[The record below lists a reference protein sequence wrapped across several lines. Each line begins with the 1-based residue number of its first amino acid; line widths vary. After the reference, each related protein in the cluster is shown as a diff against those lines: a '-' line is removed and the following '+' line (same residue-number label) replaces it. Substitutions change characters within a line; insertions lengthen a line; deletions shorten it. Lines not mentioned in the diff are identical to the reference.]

1 MNIFLSYASDYREI
15 ADDMCCRLQAA
26 GHEVFFDREDLPAG
40 ASFDDR
46 IREAID
52 ACELFIFLVSPAA
65 VADGHYTRT
74 ELKIVSRKWPTP
86 GWHVLP
92 VVVAPT
98 PLDTIPAYLRALTLM
113 QAEGNLTAEVVLEVQ
128 ERVRRHTAPD
138 DTPAAPPKAD
148 PGGVRYQSVQLR
160 FSLDGA
166 GSYTLAVPASPAG
179 EQPATHLP
187 LDTAALEH
195 GLWQAAQPIAG
206 STRRAVS
213 DATVDALLP
222 AGANARQIGQQLY
235 AALFDSPLRT
245 CLEENLRSVDPQRGN
260 GLRFVIN
267 TTDAPELARLPW
279 EFLYSPAKDDFLF
292 SDRMLPVVRWLDVD
306 AATPTLTVEPP
317 LRLLIAIA
325 APSDRPG
332 LEVGEEIAHL
342 DTALAELTERGVMQ
356 TVRLDHATLE
366 RLDNA
371 LLEHRPHVLHFI
383 GHGDFVDDEGVLV
396 LESDTAPGTAD
407 TIAGRQLAVLL
418 RNHLT
423 SLRLVFL
430 NSCMGAT
437 ASARDPFGGMAQSL
451 IRRGIPAVIAMQFPV
466 PDGAA
471 VAMARHFY
479 RYLAA
484 GQPVD
489 AALTSTRAF
498 LYARGYAVEW
508 GAPALHMRTPDGR
521 LFDLA
526 PAPPGRAAD
535 PMVASQ
541 TPPAATP
548 PPVPPIAAAPA
559 ASGSSGARIGMVI
572 GVVLLLGGGAWLAL
586 QSGEDSAPTPVN
598 MAPAPAP
605 VPAPTDPIVV
615 LPPDPPPQPEPI
627 PEPAPV
633 GVAPTPPSPPAT
645 VDPAIIPPPPPA
657 PVGPTALPSPAPTG
671 TAALALKHLRAGD
684 AMGGTALLSQALDQD
699 PAALSLDRLGRQAHA
714 ELADALARTAEQGFA
729 TGDVDGAQMALSA
742 LDAMAPFDPALEAAL
757 MQRLAPWL
765 AMAAPAAGI
774 EPAAGPSDEG
784 GPMRYTVRRGDT
796 LWRIARRLTGDGRN
810 WREMVAYNNRL
821 AELGMGGQVIAD
833 PHRIEP
839 GQVISVPD
847 ILELRAGGTAY
858 RITGDNPLQHL
869 PPHLNNLA
877 VGRGRAM
884 EYHVSPGESL
894 SRIAARIYG
903 DPALWRDIQ
912 RDNATLIRDPDRI
925 YPGQILVLPPRPAA
939 R

>member
-521 LFDLA
+521 LFDLTAAPPA
-526 PAPPGRAAD
+526 PA
-535 PMVASQ
+535 
-541 TPPAATP
+541 TPAAAP
-548 PPVPPIAAAPA
+548 PPERPASAPAPA
-559 ASGSSGARIGMVI
+559 ASSGKGSRVGIVL
-572 GVVLLLGGGAWLAL
+572 GVVLLLGGGAWFVL
-586 QSGEDSAPTPVN
+586 QSGDE
-598 MAPAPAP
+598 APAP
-605 VPAPTDPIVV
+605 VAVAPAPTPRPAPTDPVV
-615 LPPDPPPQPEPI
+615 IAPPPPPPM

-633 GVAPTPPSPPAT
+633 VIEPA
-645 VDPAIIPPPPPA
+645 PPA
-657 PVGPTALPSPAPTG
+657 PVEPIVIPEPPAPIAQPRPSDT
-671 TAALALKHLRAGD
+671 TTEALRALRAGNTL
-684 AMGGTALLSQALDQD
+684 GGAALLAEALAAD
-699 PAALSLDRLGRQAHA
+699 PAALSIDRLGATRHA
-714 ELADALARTAEQGFA
+714 ELADALAAKAEQHFA
-729 TGDVDGAQMALSA
+729 NGDIDSAQQMMWA
-742 LDAMAPFDPALEAAL
+742 LDAMAPFEPAVDAAL

-774 EPAAGPSDEG
+774 EPAAGGDDST
-784 GPMRYTVRRGDT
+784 PMMYTVRAGDT
-796 LWRIARRLTGDGRN
+796 LWDIARRLTGDGRN
-810 WREMVAYNNRL
+810 WRALLAYNNQQATLGRGG
-821 AELGMGGQVIAD
+821 ELIAD
-833 PHRIEP
+833 PQRIVP
-839 GQVISVPD
+839 GQHLAVPD
-847 ILELRAGGTAY
+847 ILVLREASSGFVLKGG
-858 RITGDNPLQHL
+858 NPLATVPEHL
-869 PPHLNNLA
+869 GHLQ
-877 VGRGRAM
+877 VGRGHAI
-884 EYHVSPGESL
+884 EYHVGRGESL

-903 DPALWRDIQ
+903 DPQLWQHIR
-912 RDNATLIRDPDRI
+912 RDNAHIVSDPDRI
-925 YPGQILVLPPRPAA
+925 YPGQVLVLTPPPAG